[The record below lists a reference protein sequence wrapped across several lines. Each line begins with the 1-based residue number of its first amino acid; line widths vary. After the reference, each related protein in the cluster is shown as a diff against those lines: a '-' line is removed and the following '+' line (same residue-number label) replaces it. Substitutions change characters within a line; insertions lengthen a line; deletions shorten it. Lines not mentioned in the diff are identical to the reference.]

1 MGFLQSHF
9 SACGMYYGAPDY
21 SEIVPKRVPV
31 SHLSPSQKELI
42 ANVPTYNRQ
51 QVFTARNSVLKAF
64 ACSGFDV
71 RMFVLADARVSPK
84 PEILEPQTAI
94 LEQIRTV

>member
-1 MGFLQSHF
+1 
-9 SACGMYYGAPDY
+9 MYHGDHDY
-21 SEIVPKRVPV
+21 SEPV
-31 SHLSPSQKELI
+31 SHLSLSQQDLL
-42 ANVPTYNRQ
+42 ANIGTTYSRQ